1 MVAEQKWKYNRASF
15 FGRLNYNYNDRY
27 LVQATVRYDGSSKFG
42 KDNRWGCFPSVALGW
57 RISQEEFFPKDI
69 ALNNLKFRVSWGRL
83 GNENALG
90 YYDFLALI
98 STYNE
103 MYQGYVKGNG
113 DNAWAGSN
121 RSRIGK
127 PFFEMGNNGYQK
139 YWFRLRL
146 L

>member
-1 MVAEQKWKYNRASF
+1 M
-15 FGRLNYNYNDRY
+15 
-27 LVQATVRYDGSSKFG
+27 
-42 KDNRWGCFPSVALGW
+42 ALGW

-113 DNAWAGSN
+113 DNAWAGSIARGLEN
-121 RSRIGK
+121 RSLKWETTDTKNIGFDFG
-127 PFFEMGNNGYQK
+127 FFNSKLNRYIKLLTITKQK
-139 YWFRLRL
+139 IC
-146 L
+146 

>member
-1 MVAEQKWKYNRASF
+1 M
-15 FGRLNYNYNDRY
+15 
-27 LVQATVRYDGSSKFG
+27 
-42 KDNRWGCFPSVALGW
+42 ALGW

-113 DNAWAGSN
+113 DNAWAGSIARGLEN
-121 RSRIGK
+121 RSLKWETTDTKNIGFDFG
-127 PFFEMGNNGYQK
+127 FFNSK
-139 YWFRLRL
+139 LTVH
-146 L
+146 

>member
-1 MVAEQKWKYNRASF
+1 MTATWYRQLYVMTVHPSLVKTTVGVA
-15 FGRLNYNYNDRY
+15 
-27 LVQATVRYDGSSKFG
+27 
-42 KDNRWGCFPSVALGW
+42 FPSVALGW

-113 DNAWAGSN
+113 DNAWAGSIARGLEN
-121 RSRIGK
+121 RSLKWETTDTKILVSISASLTA
-127 PFFEMGNNGYQK
+127 N
-139 YWFRLRL
+139 
-146 L
+146 